1 MRFSKSDIAISRQ
14 CLTNTLKQLP
24 WLVLLCCWKPFDTW
38 AEALQNHWSEILL
51 YLSALNRLQWDT
63 CKEKSDPRP
72 VHMSEN
78 APRRGNASA
87 VLCSHSIQ
95 SYLQPNLALSSL
107 DAHTYVS
114 PCTDEK
120 LTPWRRWTLF
130 CITMSLL
137 NSQLLLNYYLCIIRW
152 YNILTLY
159 ACQSLL
165 GCAMGIIN
173 DINLNKSI
181 NVLFGNLIQSQHLKT
196 AEE

>member
-1 MRFSKSDIAISRQ
+1 MRFSKSNIAISRQ

-63 CKEKSDPRP
+63 CKEKSEPRP

-87 VLCSHSIQ
+87 VHLQ
-95 SYLQPNLALSSL
+95 SFYSVIPATKFSLSAS

-114 PCTDEK
+114 PCKDEK
-120 LTPWRRWTLF
+120 WTPWRRWTLF
-130 CITMSLL
+130 YITMSLL
-137 NSQLLLNYYLCIIRW
+137 NAQLLLNYYLSIIRW

-159 ACQSLL
+159 ACQSLF
-165 GCAMGIIN
+165 GCAVGIIN
-173 DINLNKSI
+173 DINLNRSI
-181 NVLFGNLIQSQHLKT
+181 NVLFGNLILSQHLKT

>member
-87 VLCSHSIQ
+87 VHLQSFYSVIPATKFSLISFGCTHLCIPLHRWKMNTLKKINAV
-95 SYLQPNLALSSL
+95 LHNNVIIKRPALA
-107 DAHTYVS
+107 
-114 PCTDEK
+114 K
-120 LTPWRRWTLF
+120 
-130 CITMSLL
+130 
-137 NSQLLLNYYLCIIRW
+137 LLLIYHKVVQYINTLCLPKFVWMCRGNNKW
-152 YNILTLY
+152 Y
-159 ACQSLL
+159 
-165 GCAMGIIN
+165 
-173 DINLNKSI
+173 
-181 NVLFGNLIQSQHLKT
+181 
-196 AEE
+196 